1 MTEETCAN
9 CGYHEPIHRLKVLNA
24 GLLYQG
30 KKPCKKFKPQSP
42 KGDNLKVVNENHSPQ
57 ESSPWE
63 RINTSL
69 KPGVAGGKTS
79 EGNQTLSEKKIEKD
93 ILKKINLR
101 KKSVQ
106 RGYNIKKGEEGFI
119 DNKINELGERLKGFR
134 LGIKV
139 NHNTHRSYV
148 RELRKRINIHER
160 NYRDLWKLLEK
171 KEKDV
176 KNFINKLKDVLP
188 DATHGKTSIHKE
200 IDKLAGKNLI

>member
-9 CGYHEPIHRLKVLNA
+9 CGYSEKAHLQRDLRGLKS
-24 GLLYQG
+24 Y
-30 KKPCKKFKPQSP
+30 KICKKFKPQSP
-42 KGDNLKVVNENHSPQ
+42 KGDENHSPQ

-139 NHNTHRSYV
+139 NRNTHGSYV
-148 RELRKRINIHER
+148 RELRKRINIHKR
-160 NYRDLWKLLEK
+160 NYKDLWKLLEK
-171 KEKDV
+171 KVKDV
-176 KNFINKLKDVLP
+176 KNFI
-188 DATHGKTSIHKE
+188 KE
-200 IDKLAGKNLI
+200 FQEEFCRCHLVCLTNVKCPHCQWIDEKAGKNLI